1 MVHPRTAFSAG
12 NQQVGGTVTDRHV
25 ASGGQELHGS
35 AQSGLDTGSK
45 VTGRLITRPRDELE
59 AEVEDPWFMGW
70 EAGENLDDPPPCP
83 FTDGIKAR
91 LWRKGFADRVQQ
103 YISTTKRAG
112 LATSLT

>member
-1 MVHPRTAFSAG
+1 MVHPRTAFSTG
-12 NQQVGGTVTDRHV
+12 NQQVGGSVADQHV
-25 ASGGQELHGS
+25 VCGEREARGSARSGSESGGNVS
-35 AQSGLDTGSK
+35 
-45 VTGRLITRPRDELE
+45 GRLITRPRDELE